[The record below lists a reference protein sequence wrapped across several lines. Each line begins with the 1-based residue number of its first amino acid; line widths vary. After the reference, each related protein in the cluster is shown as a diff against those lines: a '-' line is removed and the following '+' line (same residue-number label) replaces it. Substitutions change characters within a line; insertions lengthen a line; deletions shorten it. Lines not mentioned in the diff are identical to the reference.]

1 MEKVYNFNRMPAWAN
16 VFLLLSFPVVYLFIY
31 AIYDLYFHPLSKFP
45 GPKLWA
51 ISRIPY
57 VRALQRG
64 DFHRIILDTH
74 KRYGPIVRLARNE
87 LSFTDAQAWSD
98 IYSHHQKALN
108 FPKNPIWMRPTVNG
122 TYSILGA
129 NDEDHSRVR
138 RLLAHGFSEK
148 ALRAQEPLLQ
158 SYVDL
163 LIAQLR
169 KRTSESVNHQA
180 NVDIVQWFNFTT
192 FDIAGD
198 LTFGESFHCLEEA
211 NYHPWVA
218 ILFLSFKAITLTTSC
233 RLLPGFSTLLNWMMP
248 KSIMQKRKDHFEL
261 ATNRVHKRLE
271 QGDNPQRPDFMTY
284 VVRYNDEKG
293 VTVPEIEATFS
304 LLVIAGSETTAT
316 ALSGMATYL
325 LQSSQSLHTL
335 TMEIR
340 QSFKR
345 ESEITLDRVTK
356 LPFLNAVI
364 EEGLRLC
371 PPVPSLLP
379 RLVPTG
385 GAIVCGN
392 LIPGGTHVSIPQYA
406 TFRAPTNFSNPD
418 TFIPTRWLNP
428 PVSEDNTVP
437 SATHLAGQTGQANPY
452 SRQPI
457 HNPRACQ
464 PFSTGPRNCIGK
476 NLAFLTMRLVLA
488 KLLWNFDIAADGDVE
503 DWASQKTYILW
514 EKRPLPVR
522 LTVVGR

>member
-1 MEKVYNFNRMPAWAN
+1 M
-16 VFLLLSFPVVYLFIY
+16 
-31 AIYDLYFHPLSKFP
+31 
-45 GPKLWA
+45 
-51 ISRIPY
+51 
-57 VRALQRG
+57 
-64 DFHRIILDTH
+64 
-74 KRYGPIVRLARNE
+74 
-87 LSFTDAQAWSD
+87 
-98 IYSHHQKALN
+98 
-108 FPKNPIWMRPTVNG
+108 
-122 TYSILGA
+122 
-129 NDEDHSRVR
+129 R

-392 LIPGGTHVSIPQYA
+392 LIPGGVRFAPPSIPQ
-406 TFRAPTNFSNPD
+406 P
-418 TFIPTRWLNP
+418 
-428 PVSEDNTVP
+428 
-437 SATHLAGQTGQANPY
+437 
-452 SRQPI
+452 
-457 HNPRACQ
+457 
-464 PFSTGPRNCIGK
+464 
-476 NLAFLTMRLVLA
+476 
-488 KLLWNFDIAADGDVE
+488 
-503 DWASQKTYILW
+503 
-514 EKRPLPVR
+514 
-522 LTVVGR
+522 